1 MPRQAYI
8 HDRRWSSYG
17 QAGSNILGLDLI
29 VKMPGKPKPKV
40 LLFDI
45 GGVCVV
51 SPFKAILEYVSPSHP
66 NPIHPERSPCQSETK
81 S

>member
-29 VKMPGKPKPKV
+29 VKMPGQPKPKV

-51 SPFKAILEYVSPSHP
+51 SPFKAILEYVSPSRAKAT
-66 NPIHPERSPCQSETK
+66 HPECSPYRLEA
-81 S
+81 